1 MDQLPNDLEKSTPN
15 LSDAIE
21 QIMAHPEWIS
31 MVASALG
38 KSPTEAETP
47 APQKEEETSSSHPDD
62 AVTTLTPMLSK
73 LSQIKNPNP
82 KGKNTRAD
90 LLCALKP
97 YLSPGRQEAI
107 DYMIRISQIS
117 DLMKHL
123 T

>member
-1 MDQLPNDLEKSTPN
+1 MDQLPNNIEKNIPN
-15 LSDAIE
+15 LSDAID
-21 QIMAHPEWIS
+21 QIMSHPEWIS

-38 KSPTEAETP
+38 K
-47 APQKEEETSSSHPDD
+47 APSDRESADPPKQEEIQTSVSDD
-62 AVTTLTPMLSK
+62 AAASIPPVLSR
-73 LSQIKNPNP
+73 LSQIKSPLP

-117 DLMKHL
+117 DLIKHM